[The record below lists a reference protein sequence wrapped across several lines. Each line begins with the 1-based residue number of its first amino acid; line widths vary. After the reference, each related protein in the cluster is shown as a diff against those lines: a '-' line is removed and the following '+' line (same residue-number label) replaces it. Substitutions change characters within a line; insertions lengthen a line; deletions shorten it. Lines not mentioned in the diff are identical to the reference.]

1 MKATQRK
8 GHFEPAQQRLDG
20 MLEAKT
26 KAQTEVAATA
36 DPSSGARN
44 ASAMTAAGKRSKL
57 PLARGVLL
65 WPDSWKMAVDVI
77 GRVDGETAKK
87 RREEG

>member
-1 MKATQRK
+1 
-8 GHFEPAQQRLDG
+8 

-36 DPSSGARN
+36 NPSSGAQKN
-44 ASAMTAAGKRSKL
+44 KSAMIAAGKRSKL

-77 GRVDGETAKK
+77 GRVDGEPAEK